1 MPGIKQGRP
10 LGTKGARTRQHLLDA
25 AVARFGGNGYR
36 ATSVA
41 EIARDVGLSV
51 PAAYVYF
58 PNKEALFLAAVDEDA
73 TAVIDEGLAGIA
85 GSKGTTRWR
94 RALIATLSES
104 VDRHPLARRVLAGL
118 EPEFTVRLLQIPA
131 LEQMRKACGERVRAR
146 QLAGQVSPDIDA
158 FTVGRGLVTV
168 VLSLLMSSIQM
179 GVEPATLLGSDV
191 AAFIDAALG
200 PPTTTTRRPGS
211 RVARRS

>member
-1 MPGIKQGRP
+1 VSGIEQGSSI
-10 LGTKGARTRQHLLDA
+10 GSKGARTRQHLLGA
-25 AVARFGGNGYR
+25 GVARFGRHGYR
-36 ATSVA
+36 GSSVA
-41 EIARDVGLSV
+41 VIARDVGLSA

-73 TAVIDEGLAGIA
+73 AAVIDEGLASIA
-85 GSKGTTRWR
+85 GSKGTAHWR
-94 RALIATLSES
+94 RALIATLFES

-118 EPEFTVRLLQIPA
+118 EPDFTVRLLHLPA

-158 FTVGRGLVTV
+158 FTVGSGLVTV
-168 VLSLLMSSIQM
+168 VLSLLMSSVQM
-179 GVEPATLLGSDV
+179 GIEPATLLGSDV

-200 PPTTTTRRPGS
+200 PPTTTNRAEARLTSRP
-211 RVARRS
+211 

>member
-1 MPGIKQGRP
+1 VPGIEQGRP
-10 LGTKGARTRQHLLDA
+10 LGSKGARTRQRLLDA
-25 AVARFGGNGYR
+25 AVARFGGDGYR

-58 PNKEALFLAAVDEDA
+58 SNKEALFLAAVDEDA

-94 RALIATLSES
+94 RALMATLSES
-104 VDRHPLARRVLAGL
+104 VGRHSLARRVLAGL
-118 EPEFTVRLLQIPA
+118 EPEFTVRLLHIPA

-158 FTVGRGLVTV
+158 FTVGSGMVTV

-200 PPTTTTRRPGS
+200 PPG
-211 RVARRS
+211 

>member
-1 MPGIKQGRP
+1 MDRVQQGP
-10 LGTKGARTRQHLLDA
+10 PIGSKGVRTRQHLLDA
-25 AVARFGGNGYR
+25 AVVRFGRDGYR
-36 ATSVA
+36 GSSVA
-41 EIARDVGLSV
+41 EIARDVGLSA

-73 TAVIDEGLAGIA
+73 AAVIDEGLTSIA
-85 GSKGTTRWR
+85 DSKGTTRWR
-94 RALIATLSES
+94 RALIVTLFES
-104 VDRHPLARRVLAGL
+104 VDHHPLARRVLAGL
-118 EPEFTVRLLQIPA
+118 EPDFTVRLLHIPA

-158 FTVGRGLVTV
+158 FTVGSGLVTV

-191 AAFIDAALG
+191 AAFVDAALG
-200 PPTTTTRRPGS
+200 PPTKSRRPRS
-211 RVARRS
+211 TSERRP